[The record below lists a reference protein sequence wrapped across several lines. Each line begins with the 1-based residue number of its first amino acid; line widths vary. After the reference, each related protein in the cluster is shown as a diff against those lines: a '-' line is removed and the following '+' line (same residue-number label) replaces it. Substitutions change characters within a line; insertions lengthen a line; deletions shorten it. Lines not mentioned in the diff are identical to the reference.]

1 VFEKLKVTVSNGAED
16 ALYEGDQI
24 VMVLLNWE
32 DGKSVNT
39 QLVSNSDKVSTYAHA
54 MQACAT
60 HLEKGESTF
69 STLMGKVVNNA
80 LESVMSAATS
90 AAKAETEEE

>member
-1 VFEKLKVTVSNGAED
+1 VIEKLKVTVSNGAED

-32 DGKSVNT
+32 DGERVNT
-39 QLVSNSDKVSTYAHA
+39 QLVANSDKVSTYAHA
-54 MQACAT
+54 MRACAT

-69 STLMGKVVNNA
+69 GTLMGKVVNNA
-80 LESVMSAATS
+80 LESVMTAAS